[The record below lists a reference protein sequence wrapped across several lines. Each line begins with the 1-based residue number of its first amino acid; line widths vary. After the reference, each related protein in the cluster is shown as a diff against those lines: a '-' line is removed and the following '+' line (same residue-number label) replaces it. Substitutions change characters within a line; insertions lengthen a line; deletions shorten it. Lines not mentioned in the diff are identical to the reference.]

1 MRARRRTF
9 VKAAVTAGVGAAAA
23 LPFPAVLRAQKSTK
37 LRVAYMPFP
46 IQQLWVDAMTEWGKQ
61 RGIQIERAPI
71 SYENYVKSI
80 SAQLLLPQPDV
91 DVLWHNDDWGQ
102 LIGPYLESLDDI
114 PGINERVAWKYAP
127 AVAFDIDGH
136 RKTLPFMISSDKFF
150 YRTDLVDKPPASWAE
165 MIDVSKRLMADKKV
179 KWGYVGG
186 WRYLHSWYTLF
197 WALWANLPVG
207 ERDNKKL
214 AANGWK
220 AGVEAREHQE
230 MMDLWWDCLHTHKI
244 CPPAM
249 INYTRTDAQPVF
261 TSGEA
266 AFYADSN
273 LPWADIKNPAK
284 SKVAG
289 RATFTMHPVGP
300 SAPFKRWTYGAA
312 WGWAI
317 PAKAP
322 KSDREA
328 AKELFTWLLANRTL
342 MRDTWFKGA
351 SLPPAQDIWPELV
364 KEDKEF
370 AEMFRGISEGW
381 HYVVPSYYFK
391 TWLEAFSTYA
401 DFCTRAVQGSKPD
414 IPKVMKELAP
424 RLTEIGRQSM
434 A

>member
-1 MRARRRTF
+1 M
-9 VKAAVTAGVGAAAA
+9 
-23 LPFPAVLRAQKSTK
+23 LRAQKPTK

-127 AVAFDIDGH
+127 AVAFDVDGH

-150 YRTDLVDKPPASWAE
+150 YRTDLVDKPPASWPE
-165 MIDVSKRLMADKKV
+165 MIDVSKRLMAEKKV

-197 WALWANLPVG
+197 WALWANNGDIYLPVG

-220 AGVEAREHQE
+220 AGVEAREHGE
-230 MMDLWWDCLHTHKI
+230 MMELWWDCLHTHKI
-244 CPPAM
+244 SPPAM

-261 TSGEA
+261 TNGDA

-273 LPWADIKNPAK
+273 LPWADIKDRPSPRWPVAPR
-284 SKVAG
+284 SPCIRWGRRRRSSAG
-289 RATFTMHPVGP
+289 RTGRPGAGRFRRRPRRATGRRRR
-300 SAPFKRWTYGAA
+300 SCSRGCW
-312 WGWAI
+312 
-317 PAKAP
+317 
-322 KSDREA
+322 
-328 AKELFTWLLANRTL
+328 RT
-342 MRDTWFKGA
+342 R
-351 SLPPAQDIWPELV
+351 P
-364 KEDKEF
+364 
-370 AEMFRGISEGW
+370 
-381 HYVVPSYYFK
+381 
-391 TWLEAFSTYA
+391 
-401 DFCTRAVQGSKPD
+401 
-414 IPKVMKELAP
+414 
-424 RLTEIGRQSM
+424 
-434 A
+434 